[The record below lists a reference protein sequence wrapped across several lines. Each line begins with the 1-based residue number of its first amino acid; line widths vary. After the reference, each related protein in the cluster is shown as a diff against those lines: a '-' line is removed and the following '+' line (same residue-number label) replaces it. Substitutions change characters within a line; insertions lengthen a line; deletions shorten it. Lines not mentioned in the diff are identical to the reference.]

1 MMDGSLSDSA
11 TTDAAG
17 LGSRD
22 GSRLCSAMGARASIS
37 SASDWARSCCA
48 SSTAGGIRTP
58 TCEKIAGTPD
68 DGRRSGNSSAS
79 APGPPDTN
87 DEEVRRG
94 LEMRREEDGRRGDP
108 PNGGGRKVPA
118 GVARWNA

>member
-1 MMDGSLSDSA
+1 MICNGSMLMIDGSFSDSA

-22 GSRLCSAMGARASIS
+22 GSRLCSAMGASASIS
-37 SASDWARSCCA
+37 SGSACVRSCCA
-48 SSTAGGIRTP
+48 SSTAGGVRTP

-79 APGPPDTN
+79 APGPPDS
-87 DEEVRRG
+87 DVEARRG
-94 LEMRREEDGRRGDP
+94 
-108 PNGGGRKVPA
+108 
-118 GVARWNA
+118 